1 MILSKKRISKALIRL
16 RGCAG
21 WSAPVL
27 FANPRR
33 QVFLATRPNYNGYF
47 ASLLLYTYT
56 SHNIKPSVTSPCNFN
71 ARTRISHN
79 DLRSS
84 QRTSQVMFPF
94 KLFVFAVSFP
104 HFSSSFLLFQYI
116 LLLLCADHYITHTAT
131 RIFFLLKRFH
141 SFSNH
146 SFLTFH
152 YVQHKKFHTAK
163 FLHQTAHTRR
173 LIRAFAP
180 LNFRHVTEELIYT
193 TSKCKKK
200 KKKKN

>member
-1 MILSKKRISKALIRL
+1 M
-16 RGCAG
+16 
-21 WSAPVL
+21 L

-33 QVFLATRPNYNGYF
+33 QVFLATRPNYNRYF

-56 SHNIKPSVTSPCNFN
+56 SHNIEPSVTSPCNFN

-84 QRTSQVMFPF
+84 QRTSQVMFPL
-94 KLFVFAVSFP
+94 KLFFAVSFP

-131 RIFFLLKRFH
+131 HFPIIH
-141 SFSNH
+141 SSL
-146 SFLTFH
+146 STTFNIN
-152 YVQHKKFHTAK
+152 KFHTAK

-173 LIRAFAP
+173 LIRIFAP
-180 LNFRHVTEELIYT
+180 FKLLDM
-193 TSKCKKK
+193 
-200 KKKKN
+200 